1 MTCVADTRF
10 LITFWFPPDQATKT
24 AIIRLMRAALA
35 EGLLLPSVVIAEYI
49 RVAGRRIGLEA
60 SETHVRSLIASG
72 AKVESVDERAAFTAG
87 ELALKFPD
95 VPMADALIAAVAINR
110 RASYVITDD
119 EHFRRM
125 GLRTKWI

>member
-1 MTCVADTRF
+1 
-10 LITFWFPPDQATKT
+10 
-24 AIIRLMRAALA
+24 MRAALA